1 MDHKS
6 RYITCQIPS
15 SSRNNLLKDL
25 GQLVSATILGRR
37 STIDH
42 MNSKLG
48 SSPLG
53 TWRESTYSW
62 SDGQYNPINE
72 TSLNF

>member
-1 MDHKS
+1 MQKRAVKP
-6 RYITCQIPS
+6 RYITCQIS
-15 SSRNNLLKDL
+15 SSSKNNLLKDL
-25 GQLVSATILGRR
+25 GQSVSATILDRR

-42 MNSKLG
+42 MNSTLG

-62 SDGQYNPINE
+62 SDGHYNPI
-72 TSLNF
+72 